1 MKTSLSRKLIVFVIF
16 LSMQVLACT
25 NTPWHQKQGEIF
37 LNKGISLIQM
47 REFNS
52 AAKELLEAEKYS
64 PGDPKIHYYLGIA
77 YHGKGLRSY
86 AIEEF
91 KKAISL
97 KENYSEAHNYL
108 GTLYMEMEQWDQA
121 LKEFDRALENIFYD
135 TPAMPLF
142 NAGLIYYYR
151 KDYKNALIKYETALQ
166 KDPMTNLRP
175 QIEKYIGFIYFDQNN
190 IHEAILHFEQS
201 VKLDPSLYDARFL
214 LGECYLRIKDSKK
227 ARKEFQTVIELS
239 PPSSTFSQKAKS
251 YLQSL
256 E

>member
-1 MKTSLSRKLIVFVIF
+1 MKASLARKLIIFVLL
-16 LSMQVLACT
+16 LSMQIFACT
-25 NTPWHQKQGEIF
+25 NTPWHQKQGQIF

-77 YHGKGLRSY
+77 YHGKGLRNY
-86 AIEEF
+86 AFKEF

-97 KENYSEAHNYL
+97 KEDYSEAYNYL
-108 GTLYMEMEQWDQA
+108 GTLYMEMEQWDLA

-142 NAGLIYYYR
+142 NAGLTYYYK
-151 KDYKNALIKYETALQ
+151 KDYKNALIKYETALR
-166 KDPMTNLRP
+166 KEPMTYLRP
-175 QIEKYIGFIYFDQNN
+175 QIEKNIGIIYFDQNN
-190 IHEAILHFEQS
+190 IHGAILHFEQA
-201 VKLDPSLYDARFL
+201 VKLDPSLYEARFL
-214 LGECYLRIKDSKK
+214 LGECYWRIKDLNK
-227 ARKEFQTVIELS
+227 ARKEFQAVIESS
-239 PPSSTFSQKAKS
+239 PPSSSFNQKAKS
-251 YLQSL
+251 YLQSF